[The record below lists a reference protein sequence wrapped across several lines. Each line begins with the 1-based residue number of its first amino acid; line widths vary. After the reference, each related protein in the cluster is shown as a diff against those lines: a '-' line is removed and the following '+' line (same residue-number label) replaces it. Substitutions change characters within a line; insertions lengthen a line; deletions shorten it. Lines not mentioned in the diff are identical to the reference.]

1 MKKVLFLQVKGNSAA
16 GVWFVNKQVGEALLD
31 RGYAVENL
39 SIRKGADTA
48 ISHDRRMHVS
58 IINEK
63 DPWEI
68 VHKSDI
74 LSVIKQGNIFKALKV
89 TIRYLTDHTKLK
101 RDYFKVKKYIKQKDF
116 DYIITSHYQLLDAI
130 PKRYLKRTINEH
142 HSSFDNLLTQKDNL
156 KKFKKYNKKINF
168 LWLCKSSYDKAV
180 EYGYEN
186 NHYIYNPIKFVT
198 EKKADVAN
206 NKKLITISRLS
217 SKQKRIDLMV
227 DIANE
232 VLPKYKDWVLELY
245 GDPIIDDNLLKKI
258 NQNKQIRLMGFVDDP
273 KEKLLNA
280 SIYLSTS
287 EFEGFSLSILEAYEC
302 GLPVISYNFGES
314 CEEQVIDNKTGYVI
328 DFNCKEKFI
337 EKLETL
343 MNDFAKL
350 EMMSKNAKKNAK
362 YFHIENIIDEWIE
375 LFNFIEKGD

>member
-1 MKKVLFLQVKGNSAA
+1 MKKVLFLQIKGNSAA

-39 SIRKGADTA
+39 SIRKGSDVAV
-48 ISHDRRMHVS
+48 SHDERMHVS
-58 IINEK
+58 ILNEK

-74 LSVIKQGNIFKALKV
+74 LNAIKQGNIFKALKV
-89 TIRYLTDHTKLK
+89 TIRYLIDHIKLK
-101 RDYFKVKKYIKQKDF
+101 RDYRKVKKYIKQKNF

-130 PKRYLKRTINEH
+130 PKSYLKRTINEH

-198 EKKADVAN
+198 EKRADVTS
-206 NKKLITISRLS
+206 NKKLITISRLNARE
-217 SKQKRIDLMV
+217 KRIDLMI

-232 VLPKYKDWVLELY
+232 VLPKYKDWTLELY
-245 GDPIIDDNLLKKI
+245 GDPIVDDSLLDKI
-258 NQNKQIRLMGFVDDP
+258 NQNPQIRLMGFVDDP
-273 KEKLLNA
+273 KVKLLNA

-302 GLPVISYNFGES
+302 GLPVVSYNFGES
-314 CEEQVIDNKTGYVI
+314 CKEQIIDEKTGYVV
-328 DFNCKEKFI
+328 DFNCKETFI
-337 EKLETL
+337 EKLEIL
-343 MNDFAKL
+343 MTDSIKL
-350 EMMSKNAKKNAK
+350 DMMSKNAKKRAK
-362 YFHIENIIDEWIE
+362 SFHIENIIYDWIE